1 MKPGIKVLVAGGIVV
16 LGLTAG
22 ATTYSLWNDP
32 ATSAVGAIESGN
44 LDLETTGATTWT
56 ETSTDVDAA
65 PHPIDPAI
73 FLATPGD
80 TFKITQEFT
89 TTLEGENMLGK
100 ISTSWSSPQDQDL
113 PAGVSATYKLTSPG
127 KPSTAPVA
135 LGTSTSVTNLP
146 VGNAVWTVEVS
157 LTFAAT
163 KADRFTD
170 PVELAKLGT
179 IVVDLDQVRTGTG
192 FTS

>member
-1 MKPGIKVLVAGGIVV
+1 MKPGVKVLVAGGIVA

-32 ATSAVGAIESGN
+32 ASSAIGAIESGN
-44 LDLETTGATTWT
+44 LDLVLSGATSWT
-56 ETSTDVDAA
+56 ETSSDVAAA
-65 PHPIDPAI
+65 PHTIDPAT

-80 TFKITQEFT
+80 TFKVTRSFA

-100 ISTSWSSPQDQDL
+100 ISTRWSSPQAL
-113 PAGVSATYKLTSPG
+113 PAGVTATYKLTSPG
-127 KPSTAPVA
+127 KPSTAPVP
-135 LGTSTSVTNLP
+135 LGTPTSVTNLP
-146 VGNAVWTVEVS
+146 VGNATWTVEVS
-157 LTFAAT
+157 LSFAAT

-170 PVELAKLGT
+170 PAVLAKLGT
-179 IVVDLDQVRTGTG
+179 IVVDLDQVRAGTG